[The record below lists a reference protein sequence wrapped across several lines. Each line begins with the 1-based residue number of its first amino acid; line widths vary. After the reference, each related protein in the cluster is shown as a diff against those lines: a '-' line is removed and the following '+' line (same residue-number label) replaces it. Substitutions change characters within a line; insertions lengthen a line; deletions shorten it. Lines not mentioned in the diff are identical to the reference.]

1 MTEQVKKER
10 GEKMRLHDLLENKF
24 RTSLP
29 DMNISSVTDNTKE
42 IEKDT
47 LFFCVKGKNFDGHDF
62 AEEAIEKGAAAVVT
76 EKDLGIENQIIVD
89 NTRKAYG
96 EICASWYNHPE
107 RKLKLIG
114 VTGTNGK
121 TTMTTLIKEILTKSG
136 HRVGL
141 IGTIRNEIMDEVFE
155 TDKTS
160 PLTKDYMELL
170 SKMVK
175 AGCDCAVMEVSSF
188 ALEQHRI
195 GPSHFR
201 VGVFTNLTQD
211 HLDYHG
217 DMEEYYNAKKLLFS
231 KCDIALINTDDE
243 YGKRLYSEISCNKR
257 SFSIEEK
264 ADYYADNITVT
275 QDKLCYNLIGKE
287 HNLSV
292 SLGMTGKF
300 NIMNSMQAAAACLE
314 ICIPEEK
321 VSLALS
327 EVKGVKGRCEIIPTG
342 KDFTVICDY
351 AHSPDGIKNI
361 LSSLKPF
368 AENRLI
374 CLFGCGGDRDK
385 TKRPLMAKATA
396 EYADKLIITSDN
408 PRNEEPSA
416 IIEDILAGLD
426 GSVPYDV
433 VENRRDAI
441 RHALVIGE
449 KGDIIVLAGKGH
461 EDYQILKGYKKIHFD
476 EREIIAELLKEI

>member
-1 MTEQVKKER
+1 
-10 GEKMRLHDLLENKF
+10 MRLHDLLENKIK
-24 RTSLP
+24 TSLP
-29 DMNISSVTDNTKE
+29 DINISGVTDNTKE
-42 IEKDT
+42 ISVGI
-47 LFFCVKGKNFDGHDF
+47 LFFCVKGRTFDGHDF
-62 AEEAIEKGAAAVVT
+62 AKEAVEKGAAAVVT
-76 EKDLGIENQIIVD
+76 ERDLGIENQIIVD
-89 NTRKAYG
+89 DTRKAYG

-141 IGTIRNEIMDEVFE
+141 IGTIQNEIMDKVYH

-160 PLTKDYMELL
+160 PLVKDYMELL
-170 SKMVK
+170 SEMVK

-201 VGVFTNLTQD
+201 VAVFTNLTQD
-211 HLDYHG
+211 HLDYHNG
-217 DMEEYYNAKKLLFS
+217 MEEYYNAKKLLFS
-231 KCDIALINTDDE
+231 RCDTAIVNIDDE
-243 YGKRLYSEISCNKR
+243 YGKRLFSEIKCNKK
-257 SFSIEEK
+257 SCSLK
-264 ADYYADNITVT
+264 VNADYRAEDVKITH
-275 QDKLCYNLIGKE
+275 DSLCYNVVTAEKSLP
-287 HNLSV
+287 V
-292 SLGMTGKF
+292 SLKMTGEF

-314 ICIPEEK
+314 MRISDEK
-321 VSLALS
+321 ISSALS
-327 EVKGVKGRCEIIPTG
+327 SVSGVKGRCEIIPTG

-361 LSSLKPF
+361 LSALKPF
-368 AENRLI
+368 AKNRLI

-385 TKRPLMAKATA
+385 TKRPKMAAAAA
-396 EYADKLIITSDN
+396 EYADRLIVTSDN
-408 PRNEEPSA
+408 PRNEEPSD
-416 IIEDILAGLD
+416 IIKDILVGLENTD
-426 GSVPYDV
+426 VSYDTI
-433 VENRRDAI
+433 ENRKEAI
-441 RHALVIGE
+441 KHALMIGE

-476 EREIIAELLKEI
+476 EREIVAELLKEI

>member
-1 MTEQVKKER
+1 
-10 GEKMRLHDLLENKF
+10 MRLHDLLENKF

-29 DMNISSVTDNTKE
+29 DINISGVTDNTKE
-42 IEKDT
+42 IEKDI
-47 LFFCVKGKNFDGHDF
+47 LFFCVKGKTFDGHDF
-62 AEEAIEKGAAAVVT
+62 AKEAIEKGAAAVVT
-76 EKDLGIENQIIVD
+76 ERDLEIENQIIVD
-89 NTRKAYG
+89 DTRKAYG

-121 TTMTTLIKEILTKSG
+121 TTMTSLIKEVLTKSG

-141 IGTIRNEIMDEVFE
+141 IGTIRNEIMGEVFE

-170 SKMVK
+170 SRMVK

-188 ALEQHRI
+188 ALEQQRI

-201 VGVFTNLTQD
+201 IGVFTNLTQD

-217 DMEEYYNAKKLLFS
+217 DMEEYYKAKKLLFS
-231 KCDIALINTDDE
+231 RCDTAIINTDDE
-243 YGKRLYSEISCNKR
+243 YGKRLYSEITCDKR
-257 SFSIEEK
+257 SCSLEEE
-264 ADYYADNITVT
+264 ADYTAENIEIS
-275 QDKLCYNLIGKE
+275 QDKLSYDLIGKE
-287 HNLSV
+287 NNISV

-300 NIMNSMQAAAACLE
+300 NIMNSLQAAAACLE
-314 ICIPEEK
+314 MRIPEEK
-321 VSLALS
+321 VSSALS
-327 EVKGVKGRCEIIPTG
+327 TVSGVKGRCEIIPTG
-342 KDFTVICDY
+342 KDYTVICDY

-368 AENRLI
+368 AENRLV

-385 TKRPLMAKATA
+385 TKRPLMAKAAA

-416 IIEDILAGLD
+416 IIEDILEGLKD
-426 GSVPYDV
+426 SSVSYDV

-441 RHALVIGE
+441 KHALVTGE

-461 EDYQILKGYKKIHFD
+461 EDYQILKGYEKIHFD
-476 EREIIAELLKEI
+476 EREIVAEILKEI